1 MRYFLHD
8 VDKSYTWD
16 DLLREVEES
25 SSYSMYC
32 NEVSMYGVFKR
43 IVLSMFLGEEIVLL
57 DPDFSES
64 ELEKILGV
72 ENFSGIHS
80 SQKIENSLSGLS
92 IEKLIEKSKDLKS
105 WRITLYT
112 SGTTGLPKP
121 VTHTFENITRHVKKD
136 DSRSSNIWGLAYNPT
151 HMAGLQVFFQALLN
165 QNTIVR
171 LFQLDKDVVSGQIEK
186 HKVTHLSGTP
196 TFYRLNTPRGVE
208 FSNVVSVTSG
218 GEKLDTRTMELLKS
232 AFPNASIKNI
242 YASTE
247 AGSLFLSEDDVF
259 KVRNS
264 YTDLVRIDENE
275 LLLHRELMGQ
285 SKMFTGDWYRTGD
298 LVEVVGNDPLR
309 FKFISREGDVINVG
323 GYQVNLIE
331 VEDVI
336 SQHPDVMIASVY
348 AKNNAL
354 LGNVVI
360 AEVVSLSTDLTEKLL
375 LDYLRSELQEFKIPR
390 MIKFTDEIKRTRTGK
405 KKRN

>member
-1 MRYFLHD
+1 
-8 VDKSYTWD
+8 
-16 DLLREVEES
+16 
-25 SSYSMYC
+25 
-32 NEVSMYGVFKR
+32 MYGVFKR